1 MRTLIGASLIA
12 FSLAACGGEEAP
24 APADKPAAE
33 KPADK
38 PADKPATEKPADKP
52 ADGAADAAGD
62 KAEAGGPVGSAAV
75 KDEGQEVGTSL
86 DLSPKGDE
94 MLYAVSEL
102 KAKAGLTRITL
113 KNTATLP
120 AMVHNVVIV
129 KAGQEDAVGQAA
141 IGAGAGNN
149 WVPEHE
155 AVLAAST
162 LTNPGEETTLVFDLP
177 AGEYSFICT
186 YPGHYA
192 TMRGKLIVE

>member
-24 APADKPAAE
+24 APAEEPAAE
-33 KPADK
+33 APADK
-38 PADKPATEKPADKP
+38 PADKPADAPADAP

-62 KAEAGGPVGSAAV
+62 AAAGGPMGSAAV

-86 DLSPKGDE
+86 ELTPKGDE
-94 MLYAVSEL
+94 MMYAVSEL

-177 AGEYSFICT
+177 AGEYAFICT

-192 TMRGKLIVE
+192 TMKGKLIVE